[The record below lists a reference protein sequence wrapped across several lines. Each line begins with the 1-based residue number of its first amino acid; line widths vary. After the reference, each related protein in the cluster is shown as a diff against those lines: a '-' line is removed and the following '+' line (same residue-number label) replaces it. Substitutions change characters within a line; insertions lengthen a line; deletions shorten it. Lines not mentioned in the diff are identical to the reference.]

1 MAIDDLKVEI
11 KKLSK
16 KRLPIYIVGDGAEIF
31 YSHLRGIKNVYIADE
46 HRRFQNA
53 VGVSVVAEKEL
64 QNENVTTP
72 AKLLPKYLRL
82 PQAERELKR
91 KEEQK

>member
-1 MAIDDLKVEI
+1 M
-11 KKLSK
+11 
-16 KRLPIYIVGDGAEIF
+16 GDGAEVF
-31 YSHLRGIKNVYIADE
+31 YPAVKHLNSVFLADE

-53 VGVSVVAEKEL
+53 VGVSAAAQNGEFITALEL
-64 QNENVTTP
+64 Q
-72 AKLLPKYLRL
+72 PKYLRL